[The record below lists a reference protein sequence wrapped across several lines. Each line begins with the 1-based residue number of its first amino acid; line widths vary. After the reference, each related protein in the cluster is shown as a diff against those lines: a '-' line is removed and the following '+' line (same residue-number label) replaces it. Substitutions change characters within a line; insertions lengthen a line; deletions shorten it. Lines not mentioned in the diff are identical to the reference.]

1 MGIFGDALCLIACYF
16 WIAAVASVAYG
27 IVMGVAFVLSPFVN
41 LANKREEAAKKRNAY
56 NQLSPEEK
64 EMLKIS
70 EAFGLERSHKKYL
83 QNRIS
88 DIVSG
93 SNRGY
98 DLVAVSNIHDF
109 CDDDF
114 W

>member
-1 MGIFGDALCLIACYF
+1 MGIFAAALGLIGIYM
-16 WIAAVASVAYG
+16 WIVAVFSAAYS
-27 IVMGVAFVLSPFVN
+27 IVMCFVFVMTPFVN